1 MKTERCLHTAKRRKG
16 GILNGGM
23 SIAYLFKVLRL
34 YILTEDTY
42 ISLLKLPEWVFS
54 ASIQMVKINKT
65 ETKDYKTI
73 LTAKYVYQKNKSI

>member
-1 MKTERCLHTAKRRKG
+1 MG
-16 GILNGGM
+16 
-23 SIAYLFKVLRL
+23 
-34 YILTEDTY
+34 
-42 ISLLKLPEWVFS
+42 FS